1 MGKVYDK
8 LKNFLPGAKNMNK
21 LNWDCNLEEIA
32 YQAMGGKCAT
42 LDLLTFPYVPLQV
55 QLDTN
60 KCRNVTSQM
69 KLNLFGWWT
78 EVEHYDMK
86 NKTKY
91 DDERIRDFAQMAY
104 GAATGFGCTYDAC
117 KPKTKFVCL
126 FSTKCVYLS
135 ALHVQMTILIC
146 SFCNYFLSIYI
157 NMDIYDPTWTES
169 EICNACAANCTDR
182 LCPQTPYTPVTINA
196 TCKDDKLTQDS
207 NNAALWMHNYY
218 RKLLAS
224 GWAKDPKSKSGYAPP
239 GKQMKALEYDCSNAT
254 GTSVAEQTY
263 KAIENCQQTG
273 TPNATPGYSMNFLR
287 INDHKI
293 SEQDALKQAI
303 KTWWGE
309 LEKKGLGS
317 DTTFHDNS
325 GITSFANMAND
336 QVDKVACAVRNC
348 QRTGQTLV
356 MCQYNSYVFINAL
369 VVAEASI

>member
-1 MGKVYDK
+1 MWGFLLVAFNCRNSLISDEWRQFVLDEVNNYRRSLAMGKVYDK

-55 QLDTN
+55 Q
-60 KCRNVTSQM
+60 NVTSQM

-91 DDERIRDFAQMAY
+91 DDERIRDFA
-104 GAATGFGCTYDAC
+104 
-117 KPKTKFVCL
+117 
-126 FSTKCVYLS
+126 
-135 ALHVQMTILIC
+135 QMTILIC

-293 SEQDALKQAI
+293 SEQDALKQVRHYAFLYGIPEIRSDLRLCRFKKAI
-303 KTWWGE
+303 KSTRPA
-309 LEKKGLGS
+309 KY
-317 DTTFHDNS
+317 
-325 GITSFANMAND
+325 
-336 QVDKVACAVRNC
+336 AVVVRSSTRNA
-348 QRTGQTLV
+348 RIHKDFV
-356 MCQYNSYVFINAL
+356 
-369 VVAEASI
+369 